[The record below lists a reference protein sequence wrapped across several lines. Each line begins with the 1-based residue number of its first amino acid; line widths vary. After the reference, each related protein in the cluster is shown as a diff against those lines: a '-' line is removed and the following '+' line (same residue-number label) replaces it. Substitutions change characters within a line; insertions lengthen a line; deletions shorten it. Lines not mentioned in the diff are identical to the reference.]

1 MMMLKMKVG
10 IIGAGA
16 IAGVMADT
24 LCKMARAE
32 AYAVA
37 SRDIKKAEQFAKV
50 HGVKCAYGSYEEL
63 LKDKK
68 VDLVYI
74 ATPHTFHYEQARMC
88 INYGKPVL
96 VEKPFCVTVK
106 EAEELLSYAKERQ
119 IFITE
124 AIWTRY
130 MPMGEEI
137 RNALTAGAIGEP
149 KLLTANLGYAM
160 TNKARL
166 MSPELAGGA
175 LLDVGI
181 YPLNFAAMIFGHDIA
196 RTEAVCTFMETG
208 VDANDSITL
217 TYKDGRM
224 AVLNSSMVAVSDRL
238 GIIQGDKGYMVVE
251 NINNFESL
259 TVYDSDHKRI
269 SVKKRPKQISGYEYE
284 VEACRIA
291 LSKKQL
297 FCPQMPHEE
306 TIWMMK
312 QMEQIRNI
320 CKIKYPF
327 EK

>member
-1 MMMLKMKVG
+1 MMFKIKVG
-10 IIGAGA
+10 IMGAGA

-119 IFITE
+119 VFVTE

-130 MPMGEEI
+130 MPMAEEI
-137 RNALTAGAIGEP
+137 KNALAAGVIGEP

-208 VDANDSITL
+208 VDANDGITL

-251 NINNFESL
+251 NINNFESF
-259 TVYDSDHKRI
+259 TVYDSDHKKV

-284 VEACRIA
+284 VEACRNA

-297 FCPQMPHEE
+297 SCPQMPHEE

-312 QMEQIRNI
+312 QIEQIRNI

>member
-1 MMMLKMKVG
+1 MLKMKVG

-16 IAGVMADT
+16 IAGIMADT
-24 LCKMARAE
+24 LCRMARAE

-37 SRDIKKAEQFAKV
+37 SRDFKKAEQFAKV

-106 EAEELLSYAKERQ
+106 DAEELLAYAKERQ
-119 IFITE
+119 VFVTE

-137 RNALTAGAIGEP
+137 RNALTAGVIGEP

-160 TNKARL
+160 MGKARL
-166 MSPELAGGA
+166 TSPELAGGA

-181 YPLNFAAMIFGHDIA
+181 YPLNFAAMVFGHDIA
-196 RTEAVCTFMETG
+196 RTEAVCTFTETG
-208 VDANDSITL
+208 VDANDGITL

-224 AVLNSSMVAVSDRL
+224 AVLNSSMTAVSDRL

-251 NINNFESL
+251 NINNFESF
-259 TVYDSDHKRI
+259 TVYDSDHKKV

-284 VEACRIA
+284 VEACRTA

-297 FCPQMPHEE
+297 SCPQMPHEE
-306 TIWMMK
+306 TLWMMK

>member
-1 MMMLKMKVG
+1 MLKMKVG

-24 LCKMARAE
+24 LCRMARVE

-37 SRDIKKAEQFAKV
+37 SRDFKKAEQFAKV

-106 EAEELLSYAKERQ
+106 DAEELLAYAKERQ
-119 IFITE
+119 VFITE

-137 RNALTAGAIGEP
+137 RNALTAGVIGEP

-160 TNKARL
+160 MSKARL
-166 MSPELAGGA
+166 TSPELAGGA

-181 YPLNFAAMIFGHDIA
+181 YPLNFAAMVFGHDIA
-196 RTEAVCTFMETG
+196 RTEAVCTFTETG
-208 VDANDSITL
+208 VDANDGITL

-251 NINNFESL
+251 NINNFESF
-259 TVYDSDHKRI
+259 TVYDSDHKKV

-284 VEACRIA
+284 VEACRTA
-291 LSKKQL
+291 LSRKQL
-297 FCPQMPHEE
+297 SCPQMPHEE
-306 TIWMMK
+306 TLWMMK